1 MTTFET
7 VDRGELQGFLHRPD
21 TDPIATLALTHG
33 AGSNCDTVLLRA
45 VADGFAEAGVQVLR
59 FDLAYR
65 VRRPKGPPHPSRA
78 AEDRSG
84 IADVV
89 ATLRK
94 DYPSDGPLLLG
105 GHSYGGRQSS
115 MAAAENPG
123 LVDGLIL
130 LSYPLHPPKKP
141 EKLRTEHLPA
151 LTTPTVVVHGS
162 KDEFATTDEMQSALD
177 LIPAATTLVEFDGA
191 KHDLGVTKFPVVE
204 QTVAAAFG
212 LFGIRPR

>member
-1 MTTFET
+1 MTTLDT
-7 VDRGELQGFLHRPD
+7 VDRDELQGFLHRPVG
-21 TDPIATLALTHG
+21 DPIATLALTHG

-45 VADGFAEAGVQVLR
+45 IAEGFAEAGVQVLR
-59 FDLAYR
+59 FDLAFR

-78 AEDRSG
+78 AEDRAG
-84 IADVV
+84 IVDVV
-89 ATLRK
+89 AALRNG
-94 DYPSDGPLLLG
+94 YPSDGPVLLG

-115 MAAAENPG
+115 MSAVENPE

-141 EKLRTEHLPA
+141 EKRRIEHLPA

-162 KDEFATTDEMQSALD
+162 KDEFATTDELRAALA
-177 LIPAATTLVEFDGA
+177 LIPADTRSVEFDGA
-191 KHDLGVTKFPVVE
+191 RHDLGVTKFPVVE
-204 QTVAAAFG
+204 QTVAAAFE